1 MQHLRGLLGLVFL
14 LGVAFAVSK
23 NRKGIAWRTVVG
35 ALVLQAGF
43 AALVLRWGPGRDALS
58 WVSDRVTTLI
68 GYTHEGT
75 AFVFGP
81 LTAAGSKNQ
90 TIFALQV
97 LPVIV
102 FLGALIGLLFYL
114 RVIQYATYVIGG
126 AISWALRVTKIE
138 SLFAATVIFLGQSE
152 APLMI
157 APYLRGLTTAQMF
170 TVMTSGFAAASGS
183 TLVGYSLLGAPLKYL
198 LAATV
203 MNAPAGLLMAK
214 LVWPDSTEEKAARGD
229 EPDASGRPDDPE
241 DGAAPST
248 AAGRGGRSGA
258 TATVTSAG
266 DVDVRTVRDEESA
279 NAIDALGRGAL
290 AGGRIA
296 VTVGALLIAFVAL
309 IALANGILSGVGG
322 WFGVDDLTFQRL
334 VGWAFAPLAWL
345 LGVPWSEAVQAG
357 SYMGQKTVLN
367 EFVAYASFGPHV
379 HELSSVTV
387 VIVTFALA
395 GFANFASIAIQI
407 GTIASLQPDRRAQ
420 VARLGLTALLAG
432 SLANL
437 ANAAIAGIIAST

>member
-14 LGVAFAVSK
+14 LAVAFAFSK

-35 ALVLQAGF
+35 ALLLQAGF

-58 WVSDRVTTLI
+58 WVSGRVTTLI
-68 GYTHEGT
+68 GYTNQGT

-114 RVIQYATYVIGG
+114 RVIQFATYVIGG

-214 LVWPDSTEEKAARGD
+214 LVWPDSTEEKAARAEG
-229 EPDASGRPDDPE
+229 PDASGRSDRPDGE
-241 DGAAPST
+241 VAAV

-258 TATVTSAG
+258 SAAATSAG

-309 IALANGILSGVGG
+309 IALSNGILSGVGG
-322 WFGVDDLTFQRL
+322 WFGVDNLTFQRL